1 MNLRERFEK
10 LEPRERRLLTI
21 LGGILGA
28 LIFLGAP
35 IGVIAMVSSKRADND
50 DLRALVESIYDA
62 RSTINERKAKHD
74 ALLARY
80 AKTSPPLAGFIEDAS
95 KTNNINT

>member
-21 LGGILGA
+21 FGC
-28 LIFLGAP
+28 IFGVGLFLAAP
-35 IGVIAMVSSKRADND
+35 IGLLTMVSSKRGDND
-50 DLRALVESIYDA
+50 DLRALVESIYDS
-62 RSTINERKAKHD
+62 RSTINERKAKRD

-80 AKTSPPLAGFIEDAS
+80 AKPAQPLAGFIEDAAKS
-95 KTNNINT
+95 NSIS